1 MEDAMDHPDQ
11 LAHLEA
17 RLRFHKAEAKR
28 LAAAPAELEWQAAQA
43 PLREQE
49 LAALGRLK

>member
-17 RLRFHKAEAKR
+17 RQRFHKAEAKR
-28 LAAAPAELEWQAAQA
+28 SATALAELEGQAAQA

-49 LAALGRLK
+49 LAALGPQK